1 MIKDSFW
8 KKYSSNL
15 IFGLI
20 DIGLIVFIIFFPARI
35 VIKDI
40 NELSSLRKTL
50 FSLEEQED
58 NFSKLNK
65 SYRINL
71 ETIKGIDNA
80 FVNSEE
86 PVDLLT
92 FIEDLSEELELSTKI
107 TPTAPQKSKSDI
119 WPSMIFKLSC
129 KGESEKLIAFLEKL
143 ENSKYLMEM
152 TDINLKKAKLLSI
165 PSQEVHGTLDQI
177 EAEFTLRAYAR

>member
-15 IFGLI
+15 ILGFI

-35 VIKDI
+35 IIEDI

-58 NFSKLNK
+58 NFNNLNK
-65 SYRINL
+65 GYRINL
-71 ETIKGIDNA
+71 ETIKGIDDS
-80 FVNSEE
+80 FINSEE
-86 PVDLLT
+86 PVDILT
-92 FIEDLSEELELSTKI
+92 FIEDLSEELKLSTRI
-107 TPTAPQKSKSDI
+107 TPTVPQKSKSDA
-119 WPSMIFKLSC
+119 WPSMIFRLSC

-152 TDINLKKAKLLSI
+152 TDINLKKTELLNTPGQGENS
-165 PSQEVHGTLDQI
+165 DQI
-177 EAEFTLRAYAR
+177 EAEFTLRAYVK

>member
-15 IFGLI
+15 ILGFI

-35 VIKDI
+35 IIEDI

-58 NFSKLNK
+58 NFNNLNK
-65 SYRINL
+65 GYRINL
-71 ETIKGIDNA
+71 ETIKGIDDS
-80 FVNSEE
+80 FINSEE
-86 PVDLLT
+86 PVDILT
-92 FIEDLSEELELSTKI
+92 FIEDLSEELKLSTRI
-107 TPTAPQKSKSDI
+107 TPTVPQKSKSDA
-119 WPSMIFKLSC
+119 WPSMIFRLSC

-143 ENSKYLMEM
+143 ENSKHLMEV
-152 TDINLKKAKLLSI
+152 TDINLKKAKVSSVPGQEGN
-165 PSQEVHGTLDQI
+165 PSQI
-177 EAEFTLRAYAR
+177 EAEFTLRAYVK

>member
-15 IFGLI
+15 ILGLI
-20 DIGLIVFIIFFPARI
+20 DIGLIVFIIFFPAKI
-35 VIKDI
+35 VIKNI
-40 NELSSLRKTL
+40 NEFSSLRKTL

-58 NFSKLNK
+58 NFDNLNK
-65 SYRINL
+65 SYQINL

-92 FIEDLSEELELSTKI
+92 FVEDLSEELELSTKI
-107 TPTAPQKSKSDI
+107 TPTVSQESESDI
-119 WPSMIFKLSC
+119 WPSMIFRLSC
-129 KGESEKLIAFLEKL
+129 KGESKKLMAFLEKL

-152 TDINLKKAKLLSI
+152 TDINLKKTKVLSA
-165 PSQEVHGTLDQI
+165 SGQEENPDKI

>member
-15 IFGLI
+15 ILGLI
-20 DIGLIVFIIFFPARI
+20 DIGLIVFIIFFPAKI

-58 NFSKLNK
+58 NFDNLNK

-71 ETIKGIDNA
+71 ETIKGIDNV
-80 FVNSEE
+80 FINSEE

-107 TPTAPQKSKSDI
+107 TPTVPQESKSDI
-119 WPSMIFKLSC
+119 WPSMIFRLSC
-129 KGESEKLIAFLEKL
+129 KGGPEKLIAFLEKL
-143 ENSKYLMEM
+143 ENSRYLMEM
-152 TDINLKKAKLLSI
+152 TDINLKKAKVLST
-165 PSQEVHGTLDQI
+165 PGQEENSDQI

>member
-15 IFGLI
+15 ILGLI
-20 DIGLIVFIIFFPARI
+20 DIGLIIFIIFFPAKI

-58 NFSKLNK
+58 NFDNLNK

-71 ETIKGIDNA
+71 ETIKGIDNV
-80 FVNSEE
+80 FINSEE

-107 TPTAPQKSKSDI
+107 TPTVLQKSKSDI
-119 WPSMIFKLSC
+119 WPSMIFRLSC
-129 KGESEKLIAFLEKL
+129 KGESEKLISFLEKL

-152 TDINLKKAKLLSI
+152 TDINLKKAKVLST
-165 PSQEVHGTLDQI
+165 PGQEENSDQI